1 MKGVPSGALCQ
12 VFRKAMMPIFCSF
25 FIFKQDEI
33 DLIHAICSDAGWTTS
48 SITDPSTRF
57 IFSANGMSEFS
68 QASALSRGLALQ
80 EGQEHGQLLLLAAK
94 KDETENIIELIR
106 ASLLILVGF
115 PDRFGLSGFGFPI
128 PDDPIER
135 ETLFQNVF
143 RTDGYFQKFI
153 WREELVAA
161 VAIAAKAWS
170 DRKLVYAIHKLA
182 HSIST
187 ESVSPHS
194 MHPRH
199 GQIFEKHSCEFSS
212 HVGTSVAVNLANSA
226 IEELG
231 LDIRSSLE
239 KPRWSD
245 KKTFEWNPK
254 VLEDIRMRLSDANI
268 DPDRTID
275 WIFRGDE
282 TEVRP
287 HPKRNSLTNYSDG
300 QRVRDVELSLPD
312 AINSCGYLRNFLTA
326 HAFKGDTALLG
337 PYEVYNCQQV
347 ARILNPF
354 KMPDVQCLD

>member
-1 MKGVPSGALCQ
+1 ML
-12 VFRKAMMPIFCSF
+12 IFCSF

-57 IFSANGMSEFS
+57 RFSANGMAEFS
-68 QASALSRGLALQ
+68 QASALSSCPALQ
-80 EGQEHGQLLLLAAK
+80 EGQEHGQLLLFATE
-94 KDETENIIELIR
+94 KDDAENIIELIR
-106 ASLLILVGF
+106 ASLLMLVGF
-115 PDRFGLSGFGFPI
+115 PDRFGLDGASFLI

-135 ETLFQNVF
+135 ESIFQNVF

-170 DRKLVYAIHKLA
+170 DSKLVYAIHKLA

-194 MHPRH
+194 MHPQH

-212 HVGTSVAVNLANSA
+212 HVGTSVAVNLAYSA

-231 LDIRSSLE
+231 LGIPSSRE
-239 KPRWSD
+239 NPRWIKGS
-245 KKTFEWNPK
+245 TYEWNPK
-254 VLEDIRMRLSDANI
+254 VLKKIEKRLLDANI
-268 DPDRTID
+268 GPNRTID
-275 WIFRGDE
+275 WILRGDE
-282 TEVRP
+282 TEVKP
-287 HPKRNSLTNYSDG
+287 EPVRNSLTNYSDG

-312 AINSCGYLRNFLTA
+312 AINSCECLRNCLTA
-326 HAFKGDTALLG
+326 HAFKSDTALLG
-337 PYEVYNCQQV
+337 PYEVFNCQQV
-347 ARILNPF
+347 ARFLILSKCQLFNVWTEELRARFLPQF
-354 KMPDVQCLD
+354 TT